1 MIRPASRV
9 SLTGAAFPFVVL
21 GLTLL
26 SLAPIWAFRFPPMQ
40 DYPQH
45 LFVAHVTATFADPAW
60 NWARFYEAD
69 LRVEPFSLTYLLMR
83 FFALGFG
90 PETSGK
96 LTISVAILL
105 TAAVVM
111 REARARK
118 GGAEPWAL
126 LLLFPLFFSQ
136 VYYLGFVPYLLSLPL
151 LFLSLR
157 DLESYIDRD
166 SAVLPT
172 IRHASHVALLF
183 LAHPYSVV
191 VYIGLGLAAVPFR
204 ARERRTWIRDALPPL
219 VTLAVFVVW
228 YAISTDLSRL
238 GQGGEAAFRW
248 WPLFHG
254 TVTFF
259 LLPFTGM
266 QITGG
271 GNWLATLPWFCVV
284 AVIGMSFPRRD
295 RPIAVPRI
303 TLVFL
308 FLSVCMYVAL
318 PHWVDRYSFFN
329 LRLAPVIYVIAV
341 FAISYVPLSQVAKVL
356 TAVAAAGAILVHGDL
371 HRRVSEETENLLP
384 LLAEM
389 APNAPILP
397 LLFDSSSKVMDSSFF
412 YQFHDHDYFYYH
424 VLVGGGANPT
434 LFSNPMFPVQYREG
448 ARPPMPTSPESVERA
463 DLASYR
469 YVLSRGA
476 PLESTRFLERF
487 LSITAR
493 SGPWVLFENPNFDA
507 GSR

>member
-1 MIRPASRV
+1 MTRPASPV
-9 SLTGAAFPFVVL
+9 SLTGAAFPLAVL

-45 LFVAHVTATFADPAW
+45 LFVAHVAATFADPAW

-105 TAAVVM
+105 TAAVVT
-111 REARARK
+111 REARDRK
-118 GGAEPWAL
+118 DGAEPWAL

-136 VYYLGFVPYLLSLPL
+136 VYYLGFLPYLLSLPL
-151 LFLSLR
+151 LFLALR
-157 DLESYIDRD
+157 DLETYSARAP
-166 SAVLPT
+166 AVLSV
-172 IRHASHVALLF
+172 IRHAGHVALLF

-191 VYIGLGLAAVPFR
+191 VYIGLGLAAVPL
-204 ARERRTWIRDALPPL
+204 RTWDRGAWVRGALPPL
-219 VTLAVFVVW
+219 ATLAVFVVW
-228 YAISTDLSRL
+228 YALSTDLSRL
-238 GQGGEAAFRW
+238 GEGGEAAFRW
-248 WPLFHG
+248 WPFVAG

-259 LLPFTGM
+259 MLPFTGM

-284 AVIGMSFPRRD
+284 AAIGMSFPHRNH
-295 RPIAVPRI
+295 PVAVPRI
-303 TLVFL
+303 SLVFL
-308 FLSVCMYVAL
+308 FLSICMYVAL
-318 PHWVDRYSFFN
+318 PHWADRYSFFN
-329 LRLAPVIYVIAV
+329 LRLAPVIYVMAV
-341 FAISYVPLSQVAKVL
+341 FVISYIPLSRVAKAL
-356 TAVAAAGAILVHGDL
+356 TAVAAAGAILVHADL
-371 HRRVSEETENLLP
+371 HRSVSEETEELLP

-397 LLFDSSSKVMDSSFF
+397 LLFDTSSKVMDSSFF
-412 YQFHDHDYFYYH
+412 YQFHGHDHFYYH

-448 ARPPMPTSPESVERA
+448 VRLPMPATPDRVEQA

-469 YVLSRGA
+469 YILSRGA
-476 PLESTRFLERF
+476 PPKSMRFLEHF
-487 LSITAR
+487 LLVTAR
-493 SGPWVLFENPNFDA
+493 SGPWVLFENPNFDTS
-507 GSR
+507 SR